1 MNEDKDMTGTKLN
14 TRSGRSLVGIAA
26 AAAIAAAGGCS
37 SSGGST
43 PSSSTSKPTVSS
55 STSSMSTSSSPST
68 STSTDPLAKKKA
80 AAIAAVVALFKKID
94 QLQSNP
100 RSDITSLD
108 VVARGQELAQWQAN
122 ITSNHYKGYSGRGH
136 SQIVGPVASAT
147 RDPLTYDVKACLDV
161 SKFQLLEKSG
171 KPVPIP
177 SGAPRRVAY
186 TYGVTQDA
194 KTLKWYVTTE
204 KATGT
209 C

>member
-1 MNEDKDMTGTKLN
+1 MPYLTPTEV
-14 TRSGRSLVGIAA
+14 RERISVG
-26 AAAIAAAGGCS
+26 G
-37 SSGGST
+37 
-43 PSSSTSKPTVSS
+43 
-55 STSSMSTSSSPST
+55 
-68 STSTDPLAKKKA
+68 
-80 AAIAAVVALFKKID
+80 
-94 QLQSNP
+94 P
-100 RSDITSLD
+100 R
-108 VVARGQELAQWQAN
+108 
-122 ITSNHYKGYSGRGH
+122 
-136 SQIVGPVASAT
+136 
-147 RDPLTYDVKACLDV
+147 LDV